1 MKEIKVTC
9 KGVTKRV
16 KLRELIALQKNLK
29 VLTQDSYKKFKKNI
43 LRFGI
48 MRPVVIWVKPSGE
61 KCILDGHQLVNTL
74 KVMENEGYTVPD
86 LPVVEVEAKDEREA
100 YARLL
105 ALASQYGE
113 LDTGGLYEVIE
124 TQVQDLQAVMQYF
137 QFPRFDVD
145 KFLREFY
152 IDTDVEVIEDE
163 ETDVELFKEIK
174 KKTPSVREGDV
185 FLLGKHRV
193 ICGDVFDKNHIQLLM
208 GDKKADLII
217 ADPPYDLEDH
227 SWFQNV
233 LRIANPQSCQIFVW
247 YSDKKQVE
255 LAHDYKDFF
264 NYFLVMI
271 KKSSILSS
279 KMPASAHAL
288 IAYYRVGKSKF
299 YNLHDA
305 FSTCIY
311 TDYYRK
317 RDDAIPHMK
326 PPSLFGEI
334 IKHFSAPD
342 DIIVDFFAGS
352 GAVLMACE
360 TTSRRCYAIEKDPF
374 KVEYILKRFQRFT
387 GTPPQKI
394 S

>member
-152 IDTDVEVIEDE
+152 IDTDIEVIEDE
-163 ETDVELFKEIK
+163 STDILS
-174 KKTPSVREGDV
+174 TGGLD
-185 FLLGKHRV
+185 
-193 ICGDVFDKNHIQLLM
+193 M
-208 GDKKADLII
+208 
-217 ADPPYDLEDH
+217 
-227 SWFQNV
+227 
-233 LRIANPQSCQIFVW
+233 
-247 YSDKKQVE
+247 
-255 LAHDYKDFF
+255 
-264 NYFLVMI
+264 
-271 KKSSILSS
+271 KSSRYAVI
-279 KMPASAHAL
+279 
-288 IAYYRVGKSKF
+288 F
-299 YNLHDA
+299 
-305 FSTCIY
+305 
-311 TDYYRK
+311 
-317 RDDAIPHMK
+317 
-326 PPSLFGEI
+326 
-334 IKHFSAPD
+334 APGVVAKVPKEV
-342 DIIVDFFAGS
+342 VDK
-352 GAVLMACE
+352 V
-360 TTSRRCYAIEKDPF
+360 IE
-374 KVEYILKRFQRFT
+374 YLKRFAEEHEVDFDEAVTRMFEYVLST
-387 GTPPQKI
+387 W
-394 S
+394 